1 MKLSNYLNL
10 IGVVFGVFCFSLTSH
25 AGVIKVGD
33 AVQVA
38 LRGVPAAE
46 QAKVNGQFRVR
57 DDGSIRIPII
67 NVNIKAAGQKPATV
81 ERKIEE
87 AFKKAQIYVSPTI
100 SIQVVPGGDGVV
112 FQKIIS
118 VGGHVKKPGR
128 VQFREGM
135 TLLEAIQQAGDR
147 SAFGSKNI
155 FLTRK
160 NPKTGK
166 LIRYKYS
173 IKDPAHQSLK
183 VYPND
188 LIEVPQKAIFE

>member
-1 MKLSNYLNL
+1 L
-10 IGVVFGVFCFSLTSH
+10 GVVFGVFFLSVSSH

-33 AVQVA
+33 AVEVA

-67 NVNIKAAGQKPATV
+67 NVNIQAAGQKPANV

-147 SAFGSKNI
+147 SAFGSKNVY
-155 FLTRK
+155 LTRK

-166 LIRYKYS
+166 LVRYKYS

-188 LIEVPQKAIFE
+188 LIEVPQKGIFE

>member
-1 MKLSNYLNL
+1 MKLSNHLNL
-10 IGVVFGVFCFSLTSH
+10 LGVVFGVFFLSVSSH

-33 AVQVA
+33 AVEVA

-67 NVNIKAAGQKPATV
+67 NVNIQAAGQKPANV

-147 SAFGSKNI
+147 SAFGSKNVY
-155 FLTRK
+155 LTRK

-166 LIRYKYS
+166 LVRYKYS

-188 LIEVPQKAIFE
+188 LIEVPQKGIFE

>member
-10 IGVVFGVFCFSLTSH
+10 LGVVFGVFFLSVSSH

-33 AVQVA
+33 AVQIA

-57 DDGSIRIPII
+57 DDGSIRVPII
-67 NVNIKAAGQKPATV
+67 NVNIQAAEQKPATV
-81 ERKIEE
+81 ERRIEE
-87 AFKKAQIYVSPTI
+87 AFKKAQIYVAPTI
-100 SIQVVPGGDGVV
+100 SIQVVPGGDGKV
-112 FQKIIS
+112 FQKVLS

-147 SAFGSKNI
+147 SAFGSKHV

-160 NPKTGK
+160 DQKTGK
-166 LIRYKYS
+166 LIRTQYN
-173 IKDPAHQSLK
+173 IKDPKDQGKK
-183 VYPND
+183 VYSDD
-188 LIEVPQKAIFE
+188 LINVPQRRTFE